1 MTWERTGI
9 SPFLE
14 ELIVKMDAFFE
25 LGQVRSPPHLT
36 EEFSFVKFEGL
47 TLFKIITGLDRPD
60 SETEFRESVT
70 ISIGDM
76 EMNSSLHRGF
86 LISGLTVNQMGLDF
100 KSPIPI
106 SKRLQHKQENFTA
119 LLRALLHAIG

>member
-1 MTWERTGI
+1 MAWKGAGI

-36 EEFSFVKFEGL
+36 EEFSFVKLEGL
-47 TLFKIITGLDRPD
+47 ALFKIGAGLDRPD
-60 SETEFRESVT
+60 SKTQLRESVT

-76 EMNSSLHRGF
+76 EMNFSLHSGF
-86 LISGLTVNQMGLDF
+86 PISG
-100 KSPIPI
+100 
-106 SKRLQHKQENFTA
+106 
-119 LLRALLHAIG
+119 

>member
-70 ISIGDM
+70 ISIGDIKGNLSWHF
-76 EMNSSLHRGF
+76 NS
-86 LISGLTVNQMGLDF
+86 IKSG
-100 KSPIPI
+100 S
-106 SKRLQHKQENFTA
+106 
-119 LLRALLHAIG
+119 